1 MPKRPFPGEI
11 SYAPVAI
18 KYYGSVPEGEERQK
32 FLTERFNEISAV
44 LEKNKVSA
52 SLEDDTLRGNMPS
65 ANVGA
70 LKRDIEKLGFIVKHG

>member
-1 MPKRPFPGEI
+1 
-11 SYAPVAI
+11 
-18 KYYGSVPEGEERQK
+18 
-32 FLTERFNEISAV
+32 LTERFNEISAV